1 MSPPDPHDEAPT
13 PAADPDPDP
22 GPRADVAPASGDAPA
37 TDDPLEAFRRYRA
50 TGDRRLR
57 NELVEQNQ
65 KLVEP
70 YVRRFDRK
78 GIAQDDLRQVALIAV
93 LKAVERFDP
102 DFGVAFGTF
111 AGRTIEGELMR
122 LLRDRGWAVR
132 PPRRQQEVY
141 LAVRRAEEELTQSIG
156 RSPTIAELAR
166 ATGETEDGVLSALE
180 AGGARQAGSLEQRTG
195 TTQREPSALVSTVE
209 PGMAQ
214 VEVSMLVEQLMDRLD
229 EREQEVI
236 RMRFF
241 EDLGQPEIA
250 ERLGLSQSYVS
261 RLIRRTLESMRLDL
275 ADDDARDE
283 ADEENMASTEPAG

>member
-1 MSPPDPHDEAPT
+1 MST
-13 PAADPDPDP
+13 
-22 GPRADVAPASGDAPA
+22 
-37 TDDPLEAFRRYRA
+37 TDDPANGASSQPSLTDHAGRDDLDDFRRYRE

-57 NELVEQNQ
+57 NQLVENHLS
-65 KLVEP
+65 LVEP

-78 GIAQDDLRQVALIAV
+78 GITTDDLRQVALIAV
-93 LKAVERFDP
+93 IKAVERFEP
-102 DFGVAFGTF
+102 DYGFAFSTF

-141 LAVRRAEEELTQSIG
+141 LALRRAEEELTQSIG

-166 ATGETEDGVLSALE
+166 ATDETEDSVLSALE
-180 AGGARQAGSLEQRTG
+180 AGGARRAGSLDQPLGPGQTAAISLVTSTETG
-195 TTQREPSALVSTVE
+195 IAHAEITMV
-209 PGMAQ
+209 
-214 VEVSMLVEQLMDRLD
+214 VEQLMGSLD

-241 EDLGQPEIA
+241 DDLSQPEIA

-261 RLIRRTLESMRLDL
+261 RLIRRTLESMRQSL
-275 ADDDARDE
+275 ADSDGDADSGG
-283 ADEENMASTEPAG
+283 A